1 MINTRGIDGVPL
13 AYLVR
18 KDVVPPD
25 ADDNPEAY
33 GEPTFADELVR
44 HAKHEGNPSYQVDN
58 QALWSV
64 IRKLTMGGFA
74 WSWVSSCARS
84 QNGREAYLQ
93 LKTHYLGKSLQ
104 DKIQSDANK
113 ILENTFYDGKARNF
127 TFEAYCTR
135 LKQAFTDLAECG
147 DELQESCKVRVFL
160 KGLQAPELVAA
171 KAMVIASNHLKTTVE
186 TANCYELC
194 EDL

>member
-1 MINTRGIDGVPL
+1 MTIL
-13 AYLVR
+13 KQAYV
-18 KDVVPPD
+18 
-25 ADDNPEAY
+25 
-33 GEPTFADELVR
+33 EPTFADKLVC
-44 HAKHEGNPSYQVDN
+44 HAKHEGNPSYQGVN

-64 IRKLTMGGFA
+64 ICKLATGGFA

-93 LKTHYLGKSLQ
+93 LTTHYLGKSLQ

-127 TFEAYCTR
+127 TFEAYCMR
-135 LKQAFTDLAECG
+135 LKQVFTGLAECG
-147 DELQESCKVRVFL
+147 NELQESCKVQVFL
-160 KGLQAPELVAA
+160 NGLRAPELVEA
-171 KAMVIASNHLKTTVE
+171 KTMVIASNHLQ
-186 TANCYELC
+186 NCHELC